1 MHLPVPRD
9 SRVLASP
16 PPAPDFVHPLHLT
29 SAHLKLVYLT
39 FVHLKSGYLTFVHRD
54 LSVTFVQLESLSGI
68 DTGVSPDWTNV
79 PVYRPTGRIFGS
91 GGDISRPHPSLIRK
105 R

>member
-54 LSVTFVQLESLSGI
+54 LSVTFVQLDLYPESTLVCH
-68 DTGVSPDWTNV
+68 T
-79 PVYRPTGRIFGS
+79 TGRM
-91 GGDISRPHPSLIRK
+91 SRSIAPLDEYSAPGVTYHVPTRP
-105 R
+105 